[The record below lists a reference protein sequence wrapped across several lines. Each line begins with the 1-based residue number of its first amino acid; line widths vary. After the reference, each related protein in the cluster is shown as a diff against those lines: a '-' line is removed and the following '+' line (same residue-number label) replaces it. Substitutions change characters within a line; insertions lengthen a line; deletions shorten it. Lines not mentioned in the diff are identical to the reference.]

1 MARQPGAAVD
11 IDLAAVVIFA
21 RLAAHGLRCV
31 RGTDRVDAAVL
42 DAIVH
47 EIDQVRPD
55 GIELRAV
62 ELRARD
68 EGGEPLA
75 EQHLRAVD
83 IAHTSKEALVHEHRA
98 DAAPR
103 GMHAGP
109 QRIRVGVCAER
120 ILAHLRHLG
129 LVFLLRNERAELRA
143 AQVRGHRSVIDAQPD
158 LPPHISGRLKA
169 QGPNEPQMDVNHVA
183 RVIRIE
189 VEEEVLAKGF
199 GEGEG

>member
-1 MARQPGAAVD
+1 
-11 IDLAAVVIFA
+11 
-21 RLAAHGLRCV
+21 
-31 RGTDRVDAAVL
+31 
-42 DAIVH
+42 
-47 EIDQVRPD
+47 
-55 GIELRAV
+55 
-62 ELRARD
+62 
-68 EGGEPLA
+68 
-75 EQHLRAVD
+75 
-83 IAHTSKEALVHEHRA
+83 
-98 DAAPR
+98 
-103 GMHAGP
+103 MHAGP
-109 QRIRVGVCAER
+109 QRIRVGICAER

-199 GEGEG
+199 GEGEGEASTSAASAANLPWGLLTASGAPRKSALSVRARR